1 MKKKVMA
8 VALAAATV
16 VSMVGATGVSAA
28 TEVAKND
35 LAYKGELEIMHYSTS
50 EESEGNG

>member
-16 VSMVGATGVSAA
+16 VSMVGATGC
-28 TEVAKND
+28 
-35 LAYKGELEIMHYSTS
+35 LLYTS
-50 EESEGNG
+50 RCV

>member
-1 MKKKVMA
+1 MEKHHTPNKSFIKKGGHTMKKKVMA

-28 TEVAKND
+28 TV
-35 LAYKGELEIMHYSTS
+35 LSVLS
-50 EESEGNG
+50 